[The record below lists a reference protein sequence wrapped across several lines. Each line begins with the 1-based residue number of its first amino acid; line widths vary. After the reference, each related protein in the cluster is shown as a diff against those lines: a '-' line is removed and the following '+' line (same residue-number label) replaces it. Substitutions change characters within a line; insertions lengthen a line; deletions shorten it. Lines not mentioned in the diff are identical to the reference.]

1 MNRIDETVK
10 KETAYIAVWVL
21 IFSVL
26 TQAVFL
32 IIGKWDY
39 TVLLGNLLSGSA
51 AVLNFF
57 LMGISLQKALGKE
70 EKDARN
76 TMKLS
81 RTYRNLFLLVV
92 TVLGV
97 TLPWFNLWTVLIP
110 LLFPR
115 IAIVFRPLFD
125 HKQS

>member
-21 IFSVL
+21 ILSVL

-70 EKDARN
+70 EKDAQN

>member
-70 EKDARN
+70 EKDAQN